1 MQTTQEFIA
10 LGMLKAIRNLT
21 FRPVPRWGRA
31 GTPAKQRMG
40 KSAMDGPT
48 GHSPRSFYR
57 ALHRGWRPVGYEENI

>member
-31 GTPAKQRMG
+31 GTPAKQHFRD
-40 KSAMDGPT
+40 KAFNGPT

-57 ALHRGWRPVGYEENI
+57 ALRRGWRPVGYEE